1 MEKIKNA
8 FKESLVIS
16 KFKQFILFLVSSFE
30 GTFLYKM
37 LFTKINDNALSDSL
51 FGKFT
56 AFNKKLISWFYG
68 FIEDVWLIKFAKKI
82 LSFDLKPLISN
93 SIVLKWLSLN
103 GYKYS
108 LIFLIFLAT
117 LFSVS
122 FMPTMIVAGLSM
134 LMLILIFCD
143 KEFSLSGIRLTAADL
158 FVFLYMIAIFH
169 ARNISNDAQ
178 KNEIYLIY
186 TVFIG
191 TYFIFRYYLTNKE
204 KIKLAMSSVTF
215 GAVIVCLVGFV
226 QFITGS
232 YKTTKWTDQNMF
244 SDIQGRLVSTFENPN
259 VLGEYLL
266 FIIPFAIAMFL
277 ISDKKFWKLVY
288 GCITLGSLFCMV
300 MTYSRGCWIGLIL
313 GIGIF
318 VLMLYP
324 KLLIPIG
331 ILAPFSLFFIPESI
345 INRLTSIGDLS
356 DSSSS
361 YRVWLWK
368 GTLKMLSDIWPT
380 GIGLGTDAYLECF
393 SLYAFDE
400 VVAPHSHNTFLHVM
414 CESGIFGV
422 AVFVLLLYFILRQ
435 LFITYKEAGTKST
448 KIMAVALL
456 SSLIALTVQAM
467 FDNTFYNYRLYMLFF
482 TVLSMSSSLY
492 AVRKEKEI

>member
-1 MEKIKNA
+1 MEKIKNIL
-8 FKESLVIS
+8 SQSIVIA
-16 KFKQFILFLVSSFE
+16 KLKQFIMFLVSAFQ

-37 LFTKINDNALSDSL
+37 LFTKIDDDALLGSL
-51 FGKFT
+51 FGKFCE
-56 AFNKKLISWFYG
+56 FNKKLIAWVYN

-82 LSFDLKPLISN
+82 LSWDLKPIVSE
-93 SIVLKWLSLN
+93 SVVLKWLSLN

-108 LIFLIFLAT
+108 LIFLFMLLT
-117 LFSVS
+117 LFSIS
-122 FMPTMIVAGLSM
+122 FMPTMIVAGL
-134 LMLILIFCD
+134 LGVLFALIFCD
-143 KEFSLSGIRLTAADL
+143 KEFSLFGVKLVAADL
-158 FVFLYMIAIFH
+158 FVFLYMIAIFF
-169 ARNISNDAQ
+169 ARFISIDVQ
-178 KNEIYLIY
+178 KNQIYLIY
-186 TVFIG
+186 TLFIG
-191 TYFIFRYYLTNKE
+191 SYFILRYYLTSKE
-204 KIKLAMSSVTF
+204 KIKLAMSSLTM
-215 GAVIVCLVGFV
+215 GATVVCLVGFL

-232 YKTTKWTDQNMF
+232 YKTTKWTDQDMF

-277 ISDKKFWKLVY
+277 ITDKKFWKFVY

-324 KLLIPIG
+324 KLLIPLG
-331 ILAPFSLFFIPESI
+331 VLAPFSLFFIPQSI

-368 GTLKMLSDIWPT
+368 GTLKMLSDIWPS

-393 SLYAFDE
+393 SLYAYDE

-414 CESGIFGV
+414 CESGIFGI
-422 AVFVLLLYFILRQ
+422 AVFVLLLYFVLRQ
-435 LFITYKEAGTKST
+435 LFITFKEAKERDS
-448 KIMAVALL
+448 KIMSVALI
-456 SSLIALTVQAM
+456 SALLGLMVQAI
-467 FDNTFYNYRLYMLFF
+467 FDNTFYNYRMYMLFF
-482 TVLSMSSSLY
+482 AVLSMSSSLY
-492 AVRKEKEI
+492 ALRKEKEL